1 MSFISRLEKNIKQI
15 LVIVL
20 VNIVLLWASLL
31 VHQYYARSSFES
43 MLELARTQ
51 AKFNERT
58 VSAIESLTKSARYN
72 FGFIK
77 TNKAL
82 IRRIVETE
90 IPDEVALLGR
100 YPTIEKGL
108 KE

>member
-1 MSFISRLEKNIKQI
+1 
-15 LVIVL
+15 
-20 VNIVLLWASLL
+20 
-31 VHQYYARSSFES
+31 

-58 VSAIESLTKSARYN
+58 VSAIENLTKSARYN

-90 IPDEVALLGR
+90 IPDEIALMHKLPIIERKLG
-100 YPTIEKGL
+100 KDA
-108 KE
+108 KETARGE